1 MSGNEELQNR
11 RVAMA
16 ERVRQA
22 MEAAL
27 PLKDDR
33 CRPYVTL
40 TYAQSLDGSIA
51 RNDGEKLL
59 LSNVHSQRL
68 THQVRAMHEA
78 ILVGINTVL
87 TDDPRLNVRLV
98 EGRNPQPV
106 VVDTRLRFPLDASLL
121 RDPCVRPII
130 ATGESTACLEKERR
144 LTELGARVL
153 RLPLESDGSL
163 CLARLFTHLRS
174 QGIQTVMVEGGSE
187 IITSILSSHLADQF
201 LLTIAPRFV
210 GGLRA
215 VRTQEDVAADRW
227 PALSNIDYEW
237 LAGDLVIRGDLVSPE
252 TDDTSLP
259 SAVTS
264 LRSPIVHPRE

>member
-1 MSGNEELQNR
+1 M
-11 RVAMA
+11 
-16 ERVRQA
+16 
-22 MEAAL
+22 
-27 PLKDDR
+27 
-33 CRPYVTL
+33 
-40 TYAQSLDGSIA
+40 
-51 RNDGEKLL
+51 
-59 LSNVHSQRL
+59 
-68 THQVRAMHEA
+68 
-78 ILVGINTVL
+78 
-87 TDDPRLNVRLV
+87 
-98 EGRNPQPV
+98 
-106 VVDTRLRFPLDASLL
+106 L

-130 ATGESTACLEKERR
+130 ATGESTGCPDKERR

-163 CLARLFTHLRS
+163 CLGRLFTHLRG

-237 LAGDLVIRGDLVSPE
+237 LAGDLIIRGDLVHPE

-264 LRSPIVHPRE
+264 LRSPAIHPRE